1 MYFSEKIT
9 ATTPEM
15 LGKPLN
21 TGEKVKG
28 RSPLS
33 PPLLPPFSISGPKR
47 GTYGGASG
55 DFFLQLFQCLKA
67 FPTIWGW
74 NGENKCF
81 FFLNSS
87 HRISE
92 KRHEISKKC
101 LKIWKL
107 WDYLQL
113 VVMIA
118 IILLPQRFVLP
129 ILWKS
134 KSTRIDSWILFKQL
148 YNVL

>member
-1 MYFSEKIT
+1 
-9 ATTPEM
+9 M

-21 TGEKVKG
+21 TGEKVKE

-67 FPTIWGW
+67 FRRFGGGMAKISA
-74 NGENKCF
+74 
-81 FFLNSS
+81 FLLSIVATEFQKS
-87 HRISE
+87 ATKFQ
-92 KRHEISKKC
+92 KRC

-107 WDYLQL
+107 WEYLQL

>member
-1 MYFSEKIT
+1 
-9 ATTPEM
+9 M

-55 DFFLQLFQCLKA
+55 DFFLQLFQCLRT

-74 NGENKCF
+74 TGENKCLSS
-81 FFLNSS
+81 LNSS
-87 HRISE
+87 HQISE
-92 KRHEISKKC
+92 KSHEISKK
-101 LKIWKL
+101 
-107 WDYLQL
+107 
-113 VVMIA
+113 M
-118 IILLPQRFVLP
+118 P
-129 ILWKS
+129 
-134 KSTRIDSWILFKQL
+134 
-148 YNVL
+148 